1 MPRTLKNNDSLLNF
15 FVGCVS
21 FNFSP
26 VWSEGQVVQKGPG
39 YQASQGGPGGQGVRW
54 SGGHDGQHVQ
64 GGPDGSYGPYG
75 PGDQA
80 SQGGPG
86 GQVVRVVRVV
96 SLDDML
102 SQNIWFSCP
111 KSSNN

>member
-15 FVGCVS
+15 FVGREA
-21 FNFSP
+21 FSP
-26 VWSEGQVVQKGPG
+26 VWSEGQVVQM
-39 YQASQGGPGGQGVRW
+39 
-54 SGGHDGQHVQ
+54 
-64 GGPDGSYGPYG
+64 G

-86 GQVVRVVRVV
+86 GQVVRVVRMV

-102 SQNIWFSCP
+102 SENIWFSCP

>member
-15 FVGCVS
+15 FVGRKA
-21 FNFSP
+21 FSP
-26 VWSEGQVVQKGPG
+26 VWSEGQVVQM
-39 YQASQGGPGGQGVRW
+39 
-54 SGGHDGQHVQ
+54 
-64 GGPDGSYGPYG
+64 G

-86 GQVVRVVRVV
+86 GQVVIVVKVAT
-96 SLDDML
+96 LDDML
-102 SQNIWFSCP
+102 SENIWFSCP

>member
-15 FVGCVS
+15 FVGCVA

-54 SGGHDGQHVQ
+54 SGGRVVRW
-64 GGPDGSYGPYG
+64 S
-75 PGDQA
+75 
-80 SQGGPG
+80 G
-86 GQVVRVVRVV
+86 GQVIRVVRVAT
-96 SLDDML
+96 LDGL
-102 SQNIWFSCP
+102 
-111 KSSNN
+111 

>member
-15 FVGCVS
+15 FVGREA
-21 FNFSP
+21 FSP
-26 VWSEGQVVQKGPG
+26 VWSEGQVVQM
-39 YQASQGGPGGQGVRW
+39 
-54 SGGHDGQHVQ
+54 
-64 GGPDGSYGPYG
+64 G

-86 GQVVRVVRVV
+86 SQVVREV

-102 SQNIWFSCP
+102 SENIWF
-111 KSSNN
+111 

>member
-15 FVGCVS
+15 FVGREA
-21 FNFSP
+21 FSP
-26 VWSEGQVVQKGPG
+26 VWSEGQVVQM
-39 YQASQGGPGGQGVRW
+39 
-54 SGGHDGQHVQ
+54 
-64 GGPDGSYGPYG
+64 G

-102 SQNIWFSCP
+102 SENIWFSCP